1 MVNPIEIGYIPIS
14 NTRKLLMVFNEPKG
28 RSLRDQIEMFKENI
42 VLRKHGLWVYLQY
55 FRAPT

>member
-1 MVNPIEIGYIPIS
+1 
-14 NTRKLLMVFNEPKG
+14 MVFNEPKG